1 MKVGPTVAPAFSLEN
16 YHGLQNIEFGQAL
29 RILENYTRM
38 LFSGDQRK
46 LIWAFLTQEMPKLSI
61 NRIVSDVSKIHQMN
75 AADFPSFYR
84 PGIRAQLI
92 NKKTLKM
99 QNDFILEFPQGENHC
114 HILNLVSPGWTCA
127 LPFADYIVE

>member
-1 MKVGPTVAPAFSLEN
+1 
-16 YHGLQNIEFGQAL
+16 
-29 RILENYTRM
+29 
-38 LFSGDQRK
+38 
-46 LIWAFLTQEMPKLSI
+46 
-61 NRIVSDVSKIHQMN
+61 MN

-99 QNDFILEFPQGENHC
+99 QNDFILEFPKGENHC

-127 LPFADYIVE
+127 LPFADYIVEKIDENLSK